1 MGRWRPPAPV
11 SSPYITADGYQHL
24 QTELKTLLER
34 RKETTRA
41 LATAAIEGDR
51 SENAEY
57 IYRKKELRDFDKRIG
72 YLQKRMPILK
82 IVTEVGDEK
91 RVFFGASVTIENKTG
106 IMKRYRIV
114 GPDEIHLKD
123 EYISIDSPMGKAL
136 LNKTVNEEF
145 SINIE
150 GSKEKYL
157 IVKINYPLKN
167 KPNT

>member
-1 MGRWRPPAPV
+1 MGRWRPPALV
-11 SSPYITADGYQHL
+11 SSPYITAEGYQRL
-24 QTELKTLLER
+24 QTELKNLLER
-34 RKETTRA
+34 RQETTRA
-41 LATAAIEGDR
+41 LATAAAEGDR

-57 IYRKKELRDFDKRIG
+57 IYRKKELRDLDKRIG
-72 YLQKRMPILK
+72 YLQKRMPALK

-91 RVFFGASVTIENKTG
+91 RIFFGASVTIENKTG
-106 IMKRYRIV
+106 VTTRYRIV

-136 LNKTVNEEF
+136 LNKAVDEEF
-145 SINIE
+145 TINIK